1 MQMTHWNLSRFVVG
15 IVLIIAAV
23 LLLVF
28 ARGEYA
34 TAGIV
39 AIAVLGLISIAT
51 ARRR

>member
-15 IVLIIAAV
+15 IVMIIAAV
-23 LLLVF
+23 LMLVF

-34 TAGIV
+34 TAGVV
-39 AIAVLGLISIAT
+39 AIAVLGLVSIAT

>member
-1 MQMTHWNLSRFVVG
+1 MQMTHWNPSRFVVG

-23 LLLVF
+23 LMLVF

>member
-15 IVLIIAAV
+15 IVLIIAAI
-23 LLLVF
+23 LMLVF